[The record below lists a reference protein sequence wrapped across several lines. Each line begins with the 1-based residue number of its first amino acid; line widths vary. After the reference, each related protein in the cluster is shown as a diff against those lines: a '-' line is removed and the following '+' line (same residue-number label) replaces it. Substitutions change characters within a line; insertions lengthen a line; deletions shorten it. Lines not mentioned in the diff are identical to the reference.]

1 MKTTEGMTPMT
12 IVETGV
18 VCGGVDTHLEVHV
31 AAAIDGNGGV
41 LGVESFTVSDAGY
54 AELLEWLAGFGAVI
68 RVGVE
73 GTGSYGAGLARF
85 LRAWDVEVVEVDRP
99 NRQARHRH
107 GKSDPLDAVAAA
119 RAALSGSARGR
130 AKHRDGPVEAM
141 RVLLVAGRSARRQ
154 RTASL
159 VQMRQLCFCGPEPIR
174 ARFAG
179 LTVFQLVNQAAAL
192 RPRAHAPVDVDYITL
207 LTLRSLARRVLGL
220 ADELD
225 WIEDELEPLVAG
237 FARDLLDVFGVG
249 VATAATLLVAA
260 GDNPERLRSEAAWA
274 HLCGVAPI
282 PASSGKVTRHRLNRG
297 GDRQANA
304 ALHRIVLVRMRHDTV
319 TRTYVARRRAEGRTN
334 LEIMRCL
341 KRYVAREVYRTLPRT
356 RLA

>member
-1 MKTTEGMTPMT
+1 MT
-12 IVETGV
+12 IVETRV
-18 VCGGVDTHLEVHV
+18 VCGGVDTHSEVHV

-41 LGVESFTVSDAGY
+41 LGVESFPVSEAGY
-54 AELLEWLAGFGAVI
+54 AELVEWVTGFGEVV

-85 LRAWDVEVVEVDRP
+85 LRACDVEVVEVDRP

-119 RAALSGSARGR
+119 RAALSGAARGR

-141 RVLLVAGRSARRQ
+141 LLVAGRSARRQ

-179 LTVFQLVNQAAAL
+179 LSVFQLVNQAAAL

-207 LTLRSLARRVLGL
+207 VTLRSLARRVLGL

-237 FARDLLDVFGVG
+237 FAPELLKVFGVG
-249 VATAATLLVAA
+249 VTTAATLLVAA
-260 GDNPERLRSEAAWA
+260 GDNPERLCSEAAWA

-304 ALHRIVLVRMRHDTV
+304 ALHRIVLVRMRHHPD

-341 KRYVAREVYRTLPRT
+341 KRYVAREVYRTLPRP

>member
-1 MKTTEGMTPMT
+1 MT
-12 IVETGV
+12 IVETRA

-41 LGVESFTVSDAGY
+41 LDVESFAVSEVGDVQ
-54 AELLEWLAGFGAVI
+54 LLEWLAAFGEVV

-85 LRAWDVEVVEVDRP
+85 LRASGVEVVAVDRP
-99 NRQARHRH
+99 NRQARHRQ

-119 RAALSGSARGR
+119 RAALSGSAAGQ

-141 RVLLVAGRSARRQ
+141 RVLLVARRSARRQ
-154 RTASL
+154 RTATL
-159 VQMRQLCFCGPEPIR
+159 VQMRQLCFCAPEPIR

-179 LTVFQLVNQAAAL
+179 LTQFQLVNQAAAL
-192 RPRAHAPVDVDYITL
+192 RPRAHGPIDVEHVTL
-207 LTLRSLARRVLGL
+207 VTLRTLAHRVRGL
-220 ADELD
+220 AAELD
-225 WIEDELEPLVAG
+225 WIDDKLEPLVAG
-237 FARDLLDVFGVG
+237 FAPALLDVFGVG
-249 VATAATLLVAA
+249 VDTAATLLVAA
-260 GDNPERLRSEAAWA
+260 GDNPQRLRSEAAWA

-304 ALHRIVLVRMRHDTV
+304 ALHRIVLVRMVHHPA
-319 TRTYVARRRAEGRTN
+319 TRAYVARRRAEGRTSF
-334 LEIMRCL
+334 EIMRCL
-341 KRYVAREVYRTLPRT
+341 KRCIAREVFRTLPRT
-356 RLA
+356 RLG

>member
-1 MKTTEGMTPMT
+1 MTPMT
-12 IVETGV
+12 IVETSA

-31 AAAIDGNGGV
+31 AAAIDVNGGV
-41 LGVESFTVSDAGY
+41 LGVESFPVSEVGY
-54 AELLEWLAGFGAVI
+54 AELVDWLAGFGEVI

-85 LRAWDVEVVEVDRP
+85 LRGAGVEVVEVDRP
-99 NRQARHRH
+99 NRQARHRQ

-119 RAALSGSARGR
+119 RAALSGAAKGR

-141 RVLLVAGRSARRQ
+141 RVLLVARRSARRQ

-159 VQMRQLCFCGPEPIR
+159 VQMRQLCFCAPEAIR
-174 ARFAG
+174 VRFAG
-179 LTVFQLVNQAAAL
+179 LTVFQLVNQLAAV
-192 RPRAHAPVDVDYITL
+192 RPRTRGPVDVDYITL
-207 LTLRSLARRVLGL
+207 VTLRTLARRVLGL
-220 ADELD
+220 ADEVH
-225 WIEDELEPLVAG
+225 WIDDELEPLVAG
-237 FARDLLDVFGVG
+237 FAPELLAVFGAG
-249 VATAATLLVAA
+249 VATAAALLVAA

-274 HLCGVAPI
+274 HLCGTAPI

-304 ALHRIVLVRMRHDTV
+304 ALHRIVLVRMRYHPATRAYV
-319 TRTYVARRRAEGRTN
+319 TRRRAEGRTN

-341 KRYVAREVYRTLPRT
+341 KRYVAREVYRSLPRT
-356 RLA
+356 RFG

>member
-1 MKTTEGMTPMT
+1 MTM
-12 IVETGV
+12 VETRA

-41 LGVESFTVSDAGY
+41 LGVESFAVTEVGY
-54 AELLEWLAGFGAVI
+54 AELFGWLAGFGEVV

-73 GTGSYGAGLARF
+73 GPGSYGAGLARF
-85 LRAWDVEVVEVDRP
+85 LRAADLDVVEVDRP

-119 RAALSGSARGR
+119 RAALSGAAAGR
-130 AKHRDGPVEAM
+130 AKDRDGPVEAM
-141 RVLLVAGRSARRQ
+141 RVLLVARRSAARQ
-154 RTASL
+154 RTATL
-159 VQMRQLCFCGPEPIR
+159 VQMRQLCFCAPEPIR

-179 LTVFQLVNQAAAL
+179 LTRFQLVNQVAAL
-192 RPRAHAPVDVDYITL
+192 RPRAHGPADVDCITR
-207 LTLRSLARRVLGL
+207 LTLRTLARRVQGL

-225 WIEDELEPLVAG
+225 WIDDELQPLVAG
-237 FARDLLDVFGVG
+237 FAPGLLAVFGAGAV
-249 VATAATLLVAA
+249 TAATLLVAA
-260 GDNPERLRSEAAWA
+260 GDNPGRLRSEPAWA

-282 PASSGKVTRHRLNRG
+282 PASSGKVVRHRLNRG

-304 ALHRIVLVRMRHDTV
+304 ALHRIVLVRMAHHPA
-319 TRTYVARRRAEGRTN
+319 TRAYVIRRRAEGRTS

-341 KRYVAREVYRTLPRT
+341 KRYVAREVYRALPRT
-356 RLA
+356 RLG

>member
-1 MKTTEGMTPMT
+1 MTPMT
-12 IVETGV
+12 IVETRS

-41 LGVESFTVSDAGY
+41 LGVESFPVSEAGY
-54 AELLEWLAGFGAVI
+54 GELLGWLAGFGEVI

-85 LRAWDVEVVEVDRP
+85 LRACDVEIVEVDRP

-119 RAALSGSARGR
+119 RAALSGAAAGR
-130 AKHRDGPVEAM
+130 AKDRDGPVEAM
-141 RVLLVAGRSARRQ
+141 RVLLVARRSARRQ

-159 VQMRQLCFCGPEPIR
+159 VQMRQLCFCAPEAIR
-174 ARFAG
+174 GRFAG
-179 LTVFQLVNQAAAL
+179 LTVFQLVNQVAAV
-192 RPRAHAPVDVDYITL
+192 RPRSRGPADVDCITL
-207 LTLRSLARRVLGL
+207 LTLRTLAQRARGL

-225 WIEDELEPLVAG
+225 WVDDQLEPLVAG
-237 FARDLLDVFGVG
+237 FAPQLLAVFGVG

-274 HLCGVAPI
+274 HLCGAAPI
-282 PASSGKVTRHRLNRG
+282 PASSGKVSRHRLNRG

-304 ALHRIVLVRMRHDTV
+304 ALHRIVLVRMRYHPA
-319 TRTYVARRRAEGRTN
+319 TRAYLARRRAEGRTN

>member
-1 MKTTEGMTPMT
+1 
-12 IVETGV
+12 
-18 VCGGVDTHLEVHV
+18 
-31 AAAIDGNGGV
+31 
-41 LGVESFTVSDAGY
+41 VSDAGY

-260 GDNPERLRSEAAWA
+260 GDNPERIHSEAAWA
-274 HLCGVAPI
+274 RLCGVAPI
-282 PASSGKVTRHRLNRG
+282 PAGSGKTDGRVRLNPG
-297 GDRQANA
+297 GNRQANH
-304 ALHRIVLVRMRHDTV
+304 ALWRIVITRMSSDAR
-319 TRTYVARRRAEGRTN
+319 TRAYVARRLDEGLSKR
-334 LEIMRCL
+334 EIIRVL
-341 KRYVAREVYRTLPRT
+341 KRYVARETYRHLPR
-356 RLA
+356 